1 MALLPQELVE
11 AIICEVDDVPTLKA
25 SCLAG
30 STFREE
36 SQRNLFQSFELNC
49 QNRRRLDGLRTL
61 LSESPHIGS
70 YVVHLTLG
78 HLSDLD
84 TPDVDIFLHMIS
96 TSELKNVRRCHVT
109 EVTSEF
115 LGWSAVLDFL
125 SHQPL
130 HEMRVTSANLP
141 ADIFFRLLATAPVI
155 SFRNISFTQPID
167 YQMLEQ
173 QPHVS
178 KVQDLA
184 LEKNTKLIVEILL
197 RPQLRDY
204 TERLVRLTVICAQNT
219 DGTLISAT
227 AGTLQHIG
235 FDIRSPFDLPETF
248 LIPPL
253 PALRS
258 VEFFLYFSWLDTHS
272 DLILTVL
279 DCSPLLANLTVSHTG
294 AAMHDDK
301 LLIDAGLLNR
311 LDTALVAHPAG
322 PSIRWRLNLDLGG
335 EDVENGGRFVD
346 FVGLVQRSM
355 PQAHDKGRLL
365 VEA

>member
-1 MALLPQELVE
+1 MALLPQELVD
-11 AIICEVDDVPTLKA
+11 AIVHEIDDVPTLKA

-30 STFREE
+30 SMFREE
-36 SQRNLFQSFELNC
+36 SQRNLFQSFKLNC
-49 QNRRRLDGLRTL
+49 RDRKRLDGLRTL
-61 LSESPHIGS
+61 LGESSHIGS

-84 TPDVDIFLHMIS
+84 TPDVNIFLHMIS
-96 TSELKNVRRCHVT
+96 TSELKNVRRGHITGVT
-109 EVTSEF
+109 GKF

-130 HEMRVTSANLP
+130 HKMRVTLSNLP
-141 ADIFFRLLATAPVI
+141 ADVFFRLLATAPVI
-155 SFRNISFTQPID
+155 SFRSVFFTQPID

-178 KVQDLA
+178 KLRDLA
-184 LEKNTKLIVEILL
+184 LERNTKPIVEILV

-204 TERLVRLTVICAQNT
+204 TEHLVRLTVVCAQNT
-219 DGTLISAT
+219 SSKLIFAT

-235 FDIRSPFDLPETF
+235 FDIRSPFSLSETF

-258 VEFFLYFSWLDTHS
+258 VEFFLYFSWLDTHF

-279 DCSPLLANLTVSHTG
+279 DCSPLLADLAVSP
-294 AAMHDDK
+294 MPDDD

-322 PSIRWRLNLDLGG
+322 PSIRWRLNF
-335 EDVENGGRFVD
+335 VENGGRFVD
-346 FVGLVQRSM
+346 FVGRVQRSM